1 VFGGFTLKRNSDIKD
16 VIYVH
21 LNENDRYAL
30 SSGITFDEFV
40 SSLSESINHLL
51 LLEHRF
57 DDGDFNMHTMLDYV
71 PKKRLMRLASDDV
84 YEYGD
89 FCWIDFEE
97 MEGLDEIP
105 GQVLAELLY
114 LGHVKEPLRPPFY
127 TYLGNQYAYL
137 AHDDGWFNK
146 TYYRDLNDFYRL
158 LSQVIPMKLGS
169 TKPEKNLLGLKK
181 KRTYPSVDQHL
192 LLSLKGF
199 MSEGMVLSLKGIV
212 QNRLRIELPM
222 WVIGDFA
229 NMDDMYEE
237 YEKNSRR
244 ACDAKLI
251 FDKKSREWK
260 MRSN

>member
-1 VFGGFTLKRNSDIKD
+1 MKRNSIRD

-21 LNENDRYAL
+21 LNEKDRYVL
-30 SSGITFDEFV
+30 SYGIEFKEFV
-40 SSLSESINHLL
+40 QSLGDPINHLL
-51 LLEHRF
+51 LLKHRF

-71 PKKRLMRLASDDV
+71 PRKRVMKLAEEDV
-84 YEYGD
+84 YGYGD

-114 LGHVKEPLRPPFY
+114 LGHVKDPLKPPFY
-127 TYLGNQYAYL
+127 SYLGNSYAYL

-146 TYYRDLNDFYRL
+146 TYYRDLNHFYTL
-158 LSQVIPMKLGS
+158 LSQVIPIKLGS
-169 TKPEKNLLGLKK
+169 GKQEKSLLGLKRK
-181 KRTYPSVDQHL
+181 KAYPSVDQHL

-199 MSEGMVLSLKGIV
+199 MSEGMVLSVKGIV
-212 QNRLRIELPM
+212 QNRVRIELPM

-237 YEKNSRR
+237 YEKASRKT
-244 ACDAKLI
+244 CDAKLI
-251 FDKKSREWK
+251 FDKKSQEWK
-260 MRSN
+260 IKSS